1 MATYLDYLTGA
12 GETAATLG
20 SGALAGLLGMPYGVY
35 KGATSGKLGTRE
47 ANRIAEKEAKRIMQ
61 QYTYQPRGQVA
72 PQMMQSLGGLLDA
85 SKLPPVI
92 PEAAMLASIPRQ
104 AVAAQAE
111 RTGMAAERAITPM
124 VNRTM
129 AKGGVGAG
137 LLGDLAQG
145 TRSPLDVYHGSPH
158 GPFRKFDASKIGTGE
173 GAQVYGYGH
182 YLGEARGTGET
193 YRDTLAYK
201 AFDLDPEA
209 KKLGLNLSAGTRGEF
224 IRQTRANKSPEVL
237 AKQLQNA
244 NIAARDLP
252 QDKLAELFKAYNEK
266 GGGYLYKVDLPDE
279 QITKMLDWD
288 KPMTEQEMI
297 SIYDRM
303 QQSPL
308 TGFAKTFQDN
318 FYERMNRGQPTTDG
332 QDLFMELSKE
342 LGGQKQV
349 SDYLNSIGV
358 PGIRYLDQMSRKPGV
373 ASLTQSQIDAR
384 INSLKS
390 DIASGL
396 GDQKRMKEILSS
408 LEAERASHPKLTS
421 NFVVFPGNENLLTI
435 KEINDQPASL
445 LFPTP

>member
-1 MATYLDYLTGA
+1 MTQPTPQ
-12 GETAATLG
+12 
-20 SGALAGLLGMPYGVY
+20 AGLLETA
-35 KGATSGKLGTRE
+35 GAFMSPVPVAAVKPVAQAVGRGGK
-47 ANRIAEKEAKRIMQ
+47 A
-61 QYTYQPRGQVA
+61 VA
-72 PQMMQSLGGLLDA
+72 RMAGEEINAAMMGERGGLLG
-85 SKLPPVI
+85 
-92 PEAAMLASIPRQ
+92 AM
-104 AVAAQAE
+104 
-111 RTGMAAERAITPM
+111 TPQPM
-124 VNRTM
+124 R
-129 AKGGVGAG
+129 
-137 LLGDLAQG
+137 
-145 TRSPLDVYHGSPH
+145 LDVYHGTPH
-158 GPFRKFDASKIGTGE
+158 GPFRQFDPTKIGTGE

-182 YLGEARGTGET
+182 YLGEARGTGER

-224 IRQTRANKSPEVL
+224 IRQTRADKPPEVL

-252 QDKLAELFKAYNEK
+252 QDKLAELFKAYKEK

-279 QITKMLDWD
+279 QIANMLDWENPVPESMRQ
-288 KPMTEQEMI
+288 KISQPMMERFGSGATGTSGEKLYKEIQKEFERAGSQNPALDASNFLKEQGI
-297 SIYDRM
+297 
-303 QQSPL
+303 
-308 TGFAKTFQDN
+308 T
-318 FYERMNRGQPTTDG
+318 
-332 QDLFMELSKE
+332 
-342 LGGQKQV
+342 
-349 SDYLNSIGV
+349 
-358 PGIRYLDQMSRKPGV
+358 GIRYLDQMSRQPGV

>member
-1 MATYLDYLTGA
+1 MATNYYQDPLGVPDYSAEGMPSLLSLSNL
-12 GETAATLG
+12 ESLG
-20 SGALAGLLGMPYGVY
+20 RGSVAGLLDLPYFFEGMLMGDQDPRMPQRGRVVPSSEQVLATTPRMTQPTPQAGLLETA
-35 KGATSGKLGTRE
+35 GAFMSPAPVAAVKPVAQAFGRGGK
-47 ANRIAEKEAKRIMQ
+47 A
-61 QYTYQPRGQVA
+61 VA
-72 PQMMQSLGGLLDA
+72 RMAGSEINAAMMGERGGLLG
-85 SKLPPVI
+85 
-92 PEAAMLASIPRQ
+92 AM
-104 AVAAQAE
+104 
-111 RTGMAAERAITPM
+111 TPQPM
-124 VNRTM
+124 R
-129 AKGGVGAG
+129 
-137 LLGDLAQG
+137 
-145 TRSPLDVYHGSPH
+145 LDVYHGTPH
-158 GPFRKFDASKIGTGE
+158 GPFRQFDPTKIGTGE

-209 KKLGLNLSAGTRGEF
+209 KKLGLNLSVGTRGEF
-224 IRQTRANKSPEVL
+224 IRQTRADKPPEVL

-252 QDKLAELFKAYNEK
+252 QDKLAELFKAYKEK

-358 PGIRYLDQMSRKPGV
+358 PGIRYLDQMSRQPGV